1 MMAVNDV
8 TKLAFIHSM
17 VGADGDIIVTHHYRQ
32 TQAGSANYGVAEA
45 VEALV
50 DFWQAIAQQDWLF
63 SQSDRLVLE
72 SIQARSI
79 TDPTIGFDRAV
90 GAAGDLPPVGLGTTS
105 LRVAPVVS
113 LRTGLIGRSFRGRN
127 FLPPPNETD
136 IENGALEAS
145 LVALIDEY
153 YDTARILTDSFIPT
167 ATLWQMT
174 IYSPT
179 LSEVAGVPVDNLVT
193 THLTRGIAGTQRGRQ
208 RVA

>member
-1 MMAVNDV
+1 MSVNDV

-17 VGADGDIIVTHHYRQ
+17 AGADGDIIVTHHYRQ
-32 TQAGSANYGVAEA
+32 TQANALTQTVASG

-50 DFWQAIAQQDWLF
+50 DAWQAQAQGDWLD
-63 SQSDRLVLE
+63 SQSDRLVLQ

-79 TDPTIGFDRAV
+79 TDPTVGFDVAV
-90 GAAGDLPPVGLGTTS
+90 GVAGDLDPVGLGTTS

-136 IENGALEAS
+136 IENGILEAP
-145 LVALIDEY
+145 LIALIDAY
-153 YDTARILTDSFIPT
+153 YDSALTLTDGQIPT
-167 ATLWQMT
+167 ASLWTMT

-179 LSEVAGVPVDNLVT
+179 LSLAGGAVLDNLVT
-193 THLTRGIAGTQRGRQ
+193 THLTRAVAGTQRGRQ